1 MQRLLSFA
9 IVLFSLAAA
18 HAQTNGQVNGQPSD
32 SGSGVASDTFI
43 GPTSPSPGST
53 VVMGGAL
60 NGQTNSNGS
69 GVASD
74 PLSVPTSPLPSSP
87 GSAVVVGGAQTGST
101 TVATGTGGGTGA
113 TASIT
118 APASTNPQLPLLLPG
133 EVASTSTQTAKVMTR
148 GAGTASSTICAPPVP
163 STDGGSANL
172 SEVFGAPSGC

>member
-1 MQRLLSFA
+1 MQRLLTFA
-9 IVLFSLAAA
+9 IVLLSFASAY
-18 HAQTNGQVNGQPSD
+18 AQTNGQVNGQN
-32 SGSGVASDTFI
+32 SGSGVASGSFN

-53 VVMGGAL
+53 VVVGGAL

-74 PLSVPTSPLPSSP
+74 PLSVPTSPLSSSP
-87 GSAVVVGGAQTGST
+87 GSAAVVGGAQTGST
-101 TVATGTGGGTGA
+101 TVGTGTGVGTSA

-118 APASTNPQLPLLLPG
+118 APASINPQSPLLLPG
-133 EVASTSTQTAKVMTR
+133 EAPSTSTQTAKVTTR
-148 GAGTASSTICAPPVP
+148 GAGTPSNTICPPPVP